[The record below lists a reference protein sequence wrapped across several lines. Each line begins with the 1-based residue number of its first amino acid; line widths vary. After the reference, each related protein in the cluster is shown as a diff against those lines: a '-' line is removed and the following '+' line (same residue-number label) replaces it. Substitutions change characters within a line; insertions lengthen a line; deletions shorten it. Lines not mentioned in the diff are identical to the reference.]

1 MHCYVKQIIQTLR
14 VNDHL
19 CVFLTS
25 QQADEENNRLSTV
38 LPDLETTRPEKN
50 APKRKSDSTDAE
62 KANKRSDRVDLKGK
76 LVRIPS
82 NNLRPIQLVFSSV
95 HSIDQALSPL
105 DQTHSAH

>member
-1 MHCYVKQIIQTLR
+1 MHCYVKQIIQTLS

-19 CVFLTS
+19 CVFLTN

-38 LPDLETTRPEKN
+38 LPDLETTRLEKF

-62 KANKRSDRVDLKGK
+62 KANKRSDCVDLKGK
-76 LVRIPS
+76 LRIPS
-82 NNLRPIQLVFSSV
+82 NNLRLIQLVFSSV

-105 DQTHSAH
+105 DQAHSAH